1 MQPTLRA
8 DSINRKT
15 GTQFEKP
22 PDSSLVNPGSVEQLL
37 TSELTIAS
45 LIHWLHNL
53 QQPVKV
59 PCQWLNSSLLHAVG
73 SRAGWPGQTFCSYK
87 ALFNRVLPYVNDV

>member
-8 DSINRKT
+8 DNISRKT

-22 PDSSLVNPGSVEQLL
+22 PDSSLVNPGSVEELL

-45 LIHWLHNL
+45 LVHWLYSL
-53 QQPVKV
+53 QHHESALSVIK
-59 PCQWLNSSLLHAVG
+59 LLHYFKLLG
-73 SRAGWPGQTFCSYK
+73 PELGGQSKLLVSYK
-87 ALFNRVLPYVNDV
+87 ALFNRVLS